1 MKFVIQNYASNYHTE
16 PYYFNMAINL
26 LPNSKSCIWNT
37 SEISAYDIF
46 DIVKPDVYIT
56 HALLINQDAIKYM
69 QSNKNIGL
77 VVNANGVSEA
87 DLYNIEDILLNHN
100 VNCEFF
106 FHDSMYNVK
115 TKKIKTVQINAG
127 ADVFLDI
134 EKQKFLIDNAIII
147 DSANEIKEY
156 DVSHHNITSNS
167 KIKDSADLFLPS
179 ARVASLFRNY
189 NNIVFRSLPW
199 SSQLL
204 YDAIY
209 YANNVIIDFDDNSK
223 IDYFNKSIK
232 MNIIDTDFKTL
243 KETIK
248 QKHTCLNRTKSLLS
262 QFSSKEQL
270 EHLEALIQASE
281 NIKK

>member
-16 PYYFNMAINL
+16 PYYFNMVINM
-26 LPNSKSCIWNT
+26 LPNCKSNIWQPNQ
-37 SEISAYDIF
+37 ISAYDIF
-46 DIVKPDVYIT
+46 DITKPDIYLT
-56 HALLINQDAIKYM
+56 HALAINQDAIKYM

-77 VVNANGVSEA
+77 IVNANGVSET
-87 DLYNIEDILLNHN
+87 DLYNIEDILLNN
-100 VNCEFF
+100 NINCEFF
-106 FHDSMYNVK
+106 FHDSMYNVT

-147 DSANEIKEY
+147 DSSNEIKEY

-179 ARVASLFRNY
+179 ARIASLFRNY

-223 IDYFNKSIK
+223 IDHINKSMK
-232 MNIIDTDFKTL
+232 MNIKDTDFQTL
-243 KETIK
+243 KGTIK

-262 QFSSKEQL
+262 QFSSKDQL
-270 EHLEALIQASE
+270 EHLETLIQARKDT
-281 NIKK
+281 KK